1 LEGLDSRLRGNDGKK
16 LLAVSYELI
25 MSVAVKIRGIYAT
38 ALTRFFLDQGVNVV
52 SPSDPIIRRFG
63 KAKGLVLVGV
73 HDVEI
78 RDLEDRE
85 GIRIEGES
93 EGVDEVTKL
102 LRDRFFDTIC
112 RNKTTGSA
120 ELEFPFAAKTALD
133 ELRNRVLPTVP
144 RHHHLRIIASD
155 EVSLLEE
162 KTLTGHPEKR
172 EALGRNMEKSLVWER
187 FQKDKEI
194 QIQHVKLDGRIIFLS
209 EGEIVE
215 EDFGQKKLVLRRSRF
230 KGRTKYDGLGIDKR
244 EGDYAIS
251 EIQEGLWHYKHTYF
265 RKNGTLI
272 GRYLNIN
279 TPVEFYPDRIRYVD
293 LEIDVV
299 QMPDG
304 QVIVADEEDLE
315 KQFEAGHLGKELKER
330 AKKEAGQ
337 RVERLREA

>member
-1 LEGLDSRLRGNDGKK
+1 MRAAL
-16 LLAVSYELI
+16 
-25 MSVAVKIRGIYAT
+25 KIRGIYAT

-78 RDLEDRE
+78 TDLDDKE

-93 EGVDEVTKL
+93 EGVDAVTRA
-102 LRDRFFDTIC
+102 LRDRFFDAIC
-112 RNKTTGSA
+112 RNKTTSSA
-120 ELEFPFAAKTALD
+120 ELEFPFAAKIALD

-155 EVSLLEE
+155 DVNLLEE
-162 KTLTGHPEKR
+162 KTLTGYPEKR

-187 FQKDKEI
+187 FEKGKEI
-194 QIQHVKLDGRIIFLS
+194 QIQHVKLDGRVIFLS

-215 EDFGQKKLVLRRSRF
+215 EDFEQKKLVLRRSRF
-230 KGRTKYDGLGIDKR
+230 KGRTKYDGLGSEKR

-251 EIQEGLWHYKHTYF
+251 EIQEGLWYYNHTYY
-265 RKNGTLI
+265 RNDGTII
-272 GRYLNIN
+272 GRYFNIN

-304 QVIVADEEDLE
+304 RVIVTDEADLE
-315 KQFEAGHLGKELKER
+315 EQFKAGCLSKELVET
-330 AKKEAGQ
+330 AKKAAFQ
-337 RVERLREA
+337 RVETLRDE

>member
-1 LEGLDSRLRGNDGKK
+1 MR
-16 LLAVSYELI
+16 
-25 MSVAVKIRGIYAT
+25 VAVKIRGIYAT
-38 ALTRFFLDQGVNVV
+38 ALTRFFLDQGAKVV
-52 SPSDPIIRRFG
+52 SPSDTIIRRFG

-73 HDVEI
+73 HDAEI
-78 RDLEDRE
+78 RDSEDKE
-85 GIRIEGES
+85 GIRIEGEN
-93 EGVDEVTKL
+93 EGVEEVMGA

-112 RNKTTGSA
+112 RNKTTRSA
-120 ELEFPFAAKTALD
+120 ELEFPFLAKAALD
-133 ELRNRVLPTVP
+133 ELRNRVLPTAP

-155 EVSLLEE
+155 DVNLLEE

-172 EALGRNMEKSLVWER
+172 ESLGLSMEKSLVWKG
-187 FQKDKEI
+187 FQKGKEI
-194 QIQHVKLDGRIIFLS
+194 QIQHVKLDGRVIFLS

-215 EDFGQKKLVLRRSRF
+215 EDFGHKKLVLKRSRF

-244 EGDYAIS
+244 EGDYAVS
-251 EIQEGLWHYKHTYF
+251 EVQEGQWYYRHTYF
-265 RKNGTLI
+265 RKDGTLI
-272 GRYLNIN
+272 GRYININ

-304 QVIVADEEDLE
+304 QVIVTDEEDLE
-315 KQFEAGHLGKELKER
+315 KQFEAGHLGNELKER